1 MMNCLKIKV
10 RTDSLENWITYNPV
24 LREDELAAVKIRKKY
39 KFKKGDGIHPFT
51 KLPFLRALSDI
62 GPYLCIY
69 PESTFEKITIELHPT
84 DEEN

>member
-1 MMNCLKIKV
+1 MIP
-10 RTDSLENWITYNPV
+10 R
-24 LREDELAAVKIRKKY
+24 
-39 KFKKGDGIHPFT
+39 

>member
-24 LREDELAAVKIRKKY
+24 LCKDELAAVKIRKKY

-51 KLPFLRALSDI
+51 KLPFLRGLSDI
-62 GPYLCIY
+62 GPSFCLY
-69 PESTFEKITIELHPT
+69 PASTCKKVTIELHPT